1 MNRTLTKYALH
12 LNSENFLNIYFGI
25 SFTEAARHFLN
36 NAESFKI
43 PIFLNICKAFHVWM
57 DSISYSVERHDCI

>member
-43 PIFLNICKAFHVWM
+43 KYL
-57 DSISYSVERHDCI
+57 